1 MIMKKILTLSLAA
14 ACVLLPASCNKLFQ
28 GEENAASVPL
38 ESYTVSIGV
47 DLGASTRADAYT
59 DEMDYEKAT
68 NSVQYLIF
76 DEDGKL
82 VAHRDVATTDA
93 QDFNLKK
100 GKKAI
105 YVVVNGADLS
115 GITAKSE
122 LLGRVYSLADDSRT
136 ASKGFQMVSDE
147 YTVSVDKSTPAT
159 TVKVH
164 RIAARVALVS
174 VKNNLSLSPGALRVE
189 RVWLSN
195 VAGDWGSSAPSV
207 GTWYNRQGRSDSE
220 QSHIIDGSTY
230 KAEAEAMTFKA
241 IGQDIAKGGLYQ
253 PASPDLFYCYPN
265 ASANTPDGWTASW
278 PADGQKTLC
287 VIAASV
293 DGTLYY
299 YPVVINTVE
308 SNKTYTIY
316 ATISNKGSDDPNKP
330 ITSDAAS
337 INVTVDPWESGGV
350 IEPNM

>member
-14 ACVLLPASCNKLFQ
+14 ASVLLLASCSK
-28 GEENAASVPL
+28 EENGTAVSL

-47 DLGASTRADAYT
+47 DLGSATRAEAYL
-59 DEMDYEKAT
+59 DEQDYEKAVV
-68 NSVQYLIF
+68 SVQYLIF
-76 DEDGKL
+76 DGDGKL
-82 VAHRDVATTDA
+82 AAYRNVATKDA

-100 GKKAI
+100 GEKTVYA
-105 YVVVNGADLS
+105 VVNGADLS
-115 GITAKSE
+115 AITTRSE
-122 LLGRVYSLADDSRT
+122 LLGKVYSLADDST
-136 ASKGFQMVSDE
+136 DASKGFQMVSGAE
-147 YTVSVDKSTPAT
+147 TVTVGKSTPAT

-164 RIAARVALVS
+164 RVAARVALVS
-174 VKNNLSLSPGALRVE
+174 VKNNLSVTPGALKIE

-195 VAGDWGSSAPSV
+195 VAGEWSAADGFSV
-207 GTWYNRQGRSDSE
+207 GTWYNRQGRSDDT

-230 KAEAEAMTFKA
+230 KAEAEAMTFKT
-241 IGQDIAKGGLYQ
+241 IGQDIAKGETYK

-287 VIAASV
+287 VIAARV

-299 YPVVINTVE
+299 YPIVINSME
-308 SNKTYTIY
+308 SNRTYTIY
-316 ATISNKGSDDPNKP
+316 ATISNIGSDDPNKP

>member
-14 ACVLLPASCNKLFQ
+14 ASVLLLASCSK
-28 GEENAASVPL
+28 EENGTAVSL

-47 DLGASTRADAYT
+47 DLGSATRAEAYL
-59 DEMDYEKAT
+59 DEQDYEKAT

-82 VAHRDVATTDA
+82 VAHRDVTTTDA

-105 YVVVNGADLS
+105 YVVVNGSDLS
-115 GITAKSE
+115 SVTTRSE
-122 LLGRVYSLADDSRT
+122 LLGKVYSLADDSRT
-136 ASKGFQMVSDE
+136 ASKGFQMVSDAK
-147 YTVSVDKSTPAT
+147 TVTVGKSTPAT
-159 TVKVH
+159 TLQVH
-164 RIAARVALVS
+164 RVAARVALVS
-174 VKNNLSLSPGALRVE
+174 VKNNLSVTPGALKIE

-195 VAGDWGSSAPSV
+195 VAGEWSAADGFSV
-207 GTWYNRQGRSDSE
+207 GTWYNRQGRSDDT

-230 KAEAEAMTFKA
+230 KAEAEAMTFKT
-241 IGQDIAKGGLYQ
+241 IGQDIAKGETYK

-287 VIAASV
+287 VIAARV

-299 YPVVINTVE
+299 YPIVINSME
-308 SNKTYTIY
+308 SNRTYTIY
-316 ATISNKGSDDPNKP
+316 ATISNIGSDDPNKP

-337 INVTVDPWESGGV
+337 INVTVDPWEPGGV
-350 IEPNM
+350 LEPNM